1 MFGGFFPAGTSDQTP
16 CQVFAAEFS
25 MNLRHK
31 YIAIEGSIGAGKT
44 SLAQLLSERARA
56 RLVLERLEENP
67 FLSRFYE
74 DRVKY
79 AFQSQLFFLLTRY
92 GQQRELLQQDLFYDC
107 VICDYLFA
115 KDRIFAY
122 LNLDEDELILYEQ
135 IYDFLDDAIPKP
147 DLVVYL
153 QTSTDILMERIK
165 RRGRDYERK
174 ISEEY
179 LRELNERYNSFFF
192 HYSQTPLLV
201 VSTDNLDFIN
211 DERDLVDL
219 MEEIRRMKGG
229 KEYYSLTKR
238 RRR

>member
-1 MFGGFFPAGTSDQTP
+1 
-16 CQVFAAEFS
+16 

-44 SLAQLLSERARA
+44 SLAQLLAERAKA

-67 FLSRFYE
+67 FLPRFYE
-74 DRVKY
+74 DRSKY
-79 AFQSQLFFLLTRY
+79 AFQSQIFFLLTRY
-92 GQQRELLQQDLFYDC
+92 SQQRELLQQDLFYDC

-122 LNLDEDELILYEQ
+122 LNLNEDELLLYER
-135 IYDFLDDAIPKP
+135 IYEFLDDAIPKP

-153 QTSTDILMERIK
+153 QTGTDILMERIK

-179 LRELNERYNSFFF
+179 VRELNERYNSFFF

-201 VSTDNLDFIN
+201 VNTDNLDFIN
-211 DERDLVDL
+211 DERDLVNL

-229 KEYYSLTKR
+229 KEYYALTKR
-238 RRR
+238 R